1 MKKKKKNTSKYKLH
15 EEKFDENLKELIKRR
30 KLENKALEKILKY
43 LDDQANNN
51 SDEPKNRC

>member
-43 LDDQANNN
+43 LDDQSNDN
-51 SDEPKNRC
+51 SVEPQNGI